1 MLIEK
6 YKNYG
11 DSKSKGL
18 TLVGVLVGITILSI
32 ALAAEIRLLGD
43 TMRRETELRNIIVG
57 TNLAREGVEIAFGW
71 RANQGWEDLKNT
83 FKSQLLC
90 ADLSDLSKEGIMAGE
105 DCENAKKLQYQTY
118 RKDGN
123 EIQAFLYN
131 GESLPAKFSS
141 YTFPSY
147 WRIIKIE
154 NCADGSSDEDCL
166 KLYSK
171 VWWDAGQKDA
181 KFVELDKNIYNWY
194 IP

>member
-1 MLIEK
+1 
-6 YKNYG
+6 
-11 DSKSKGL
+11 
-18 TLVGVLVGITILSI
+18 
-32 ALAAEIRLLGD
+32 
-43 TMRRETELRNIIVG
+43 
-57 TNLAREGVEIAFGW
+57 
-71 RANQGWEDLKNT
+71 
-83 FKSQLLC
+83 
-90 ADLSDLSKEGIMAGE
+90 MAGE